1 MATFLVTGGTGF
13 IGGHLVEA
21 LIARGHTAR
30 VFDNLSTGNPD
41 TIAGLADLVI
51 GDIRDAAA
59 VVQAMEGVDGVFHL
73 AAIASTQAYLADWA
87 AATAVNAQG
96 GLHVFEA
103 AARAGLPVVYAS
115 SAAVYG
121 EPETLPLTE
130 MSRTRPLSGYGA
142 DKLGLDQHRLAM
154 ADMLGLAATGLRFF
168 NVYGPRQLRGSPYSG
183 VITAFLDRWEAGE
196 PWTVFG
202 DGGQTRDFV
211 YVGDVADA
219 LCRAMDR
226 VRLGEAGVYNVCSG
240 QPTSILGLIDA
251 MAEALGARPDVR
263 HGPPRPG
270 EIRASLGDPTAA
282 ARALG
287 FRATTPLATGIGAI
301 LADLANAR
309 RVRDITALE
318 TKVNASATTGRVMTI
333 DPADRRDTGAE
344 RRRKGIA

>member
-1 MATFLVTGGTGF
+1 MATFLVTGGAGF

-21 LIARGHTAR
+21 LIARGHEVR
-30 VFDNLSTGNPD
+30 VFDNLSTGNAA
-41 TIAGLADLVI
+41 TIGGLAALI
-51 GDIRDAAA
+51 TADIRDSAA
-59 VVQAMEGVDGVFHL
+59 VARAVKGVDGVFHL
-73 AAIASTQAYLADWA
+73 AAIASTQAYLTDWG
-87 AATAVNAQG
+87 AATAVNALG
-96 GLHVFEA
+96 GLQVFEA
-103 AARAGLPVVYAS
+103 AARAGVPVVYAS

-121 EPETLPLTE
+121 EPEILPLTE
-130 MSRTRPLSGYGA
+130 SARTVPLSGYGA
-142 DKLGLDQHRLAM
+142 DKLALDQHRLAM

-226 VRLGEAGVYNVCSG
+226 VRDGQAGIYNVCSG
-240 QPTSILGLIDA
+240 EPTSILALIDA
-251 MAEALGARPDVR
+251 MAEALGARPVVR

-301 LADLANAR
+301 LADLAKAR
-309 RVRDITALE
+309 PSADTLIDE
-318 TKVNASATTGRVMTI
+318 NASVGSMARVEHE
-333 DPADRRDTGAE
+333 DRRSASVE
-344 RRRKGIA
+344 RLRKGTG

>member
-1 MATFLVTGGTGF
+1 MATFLVTGGAGF

-21 LIARGHTAR
+21 LIARGHEVR
-30 VFDNLSTGNPD
+30 VFDNLSTGNPA
-41 TIAGLADLVI
+41 TIFGLASLVT
-51 GDIRDAAA
+51 GDVRDAAS
-59 VVQAMEGVDGVFHL
+59 VMQAMAGVEGVFHL

-87 AATAVNAQG
+87 ASSAVNAQG

-103 AARAGLPVVYAS
+103 AARSGVPVVYAS

-121 EPETLPLTE
+121 EPEALPLTE
-130 MSRTRPLSGYGA
+130 QARTHPLSGYGA
-142 DKLGLDQHRLAM
+142 DKLALDQHRLAM

-196 PWTVFG
+196 PWTIFG

-226 VRLGEAGVYNVCSG
+226 VRDGQAGVYNVCSG
-240 QPTSILGLIDA
+240 QPTSILTLIDA
-251 MAEALGARPDVR
+251 MAVALGARPVVR
-263 HGPPRPG
+263 HGPARPG
-270 EIRASLGDPTAA
+270 EIRASLGDPAAA

-301 LADLANAR
+301 LADLAK
-309 RVRDITALE
+309 VR
-318 TKVNASATTGRVMTI
+318 
-333 DPADRRDTGAE
+333 PRRDTLVNQDVWVGHDRRADHDD
-344 RRRKGIA
+344 RRRKGAERLRKGSA